1 MSRDWSMTRQYLL
14 TLMNGW
20 SNLKGHCRHAW
31 RSGEANTGRLSRG
44 CQTGLDSMLAS
55 VRRPSRCEAM
65 ESQRC
70 RIHQQQRKPIGGL
83 NKPFELLGINKH
95 QGKHWCDDSINHH
108 EIGPTKSLG
117 KCRRCNILGKALQF
131 G

>member
-1 MSRDWSMTRQYLL
+1 MATFPEFPNCKFYDFTGIPGSFKLNW
-14 TLMNGW
+14 
-20 SNLKGHCRHAW
+20 
-31 RSGEANTGRLSRG
+31 SGEANTGRLSRG

-55 VRRPSRCEAM
+55 VRRPSQREAM

-70 RIHQQQRKPIGGL
+70 RIHQQHRKPIGGL
-83 NKPFELLGINKH
+83 NRPLELLGINKR

-108 EIGPTKSLG
+108 ETGPTKSLE
-117 KCRRCNILGKALQF
+117 KCRRCNILGKASQF